1 MSQLW
6 KKKLAVAL
14 LESLAVIWAVVI
26 AYFTSIE
33 FAVYERIEFD
43 KAIVIGASLELLI
56 LMKLKQ
62 WKSLM

>member
-14 LESLAVIWAVVI
+14 LGSLAVIWAVVI
-26 AYFTSIE
+26 AYLTSIE
-33 FAVYERIEFD
+33 FAVYDRIEFD

>member
-33 FAVYERIEFD
+33 FAVYDRIEFD

>member
-14 LESLAVIWAVVI
+14 LGSLAVIWAVVI